1 MKKVLAIILSLV
13 MVLTCSGIAAFA
25 EDTAVE
31 ENVPATEES
40 INISDIAADLFAT
53 DLGLDNVIR
62 PLSHID
68 ISSMDAFADSM
79 LKVLYGIVDLLIDAL
94 VGAINFVAPSYD
106 FMDAEDYVTE
116 NFYEGYDTFLDEAAA
131 GARWSLGYSS
141 ASIQTGNELDGN
153 HNVGGS
159 LSLDKSATSIHDDQ
173 RVRVISIDDGSGR
186 GAVVFA
192 CIDAYGLALPDVRE
206 IRERLVYFAE
216 ANGIASIN
224 ISVLHQHSAVDTFG
238 LNANLIEAILKN
250 PISNIYNSFAE
261 NDIELMNG
269 KNEEFMENL
278 FIVTARA
285 IREAYE
291 NMETGSL
298 YYSETD
304 VSEYIREKREPII
317 CDWDLNRLR
326 FVPDNDSS
334 RETWLVNG
342 PIHCVGAGAGG
353 TDITGDY
360 PYYMEQYINEEADA
374 NFMLLLGAELAI
386 SNDNTPVEAET
397 EGMER
402 IERLQY
408 YGRALAK
415 ELVESTAP
423 ETEVSPLLNIRFME
437 YKIPVKNEILIFAAK
452 NGLVTNLAVS
462 NNAKDTDV
470 DVITEIGYMEL
481 GDDLAVALI
490 PGELEPAIAYGGAL
504 DASTSYRNE
513 DWEYPSM
520 QEIVGDRELLVFG
533 LTNDQVG
540 YILTDNDYSS
550 IISGVNEEI
559 VATGDEA
566 GSKTITAFE
575 ELVNSVR

>member
-1 MKKVLAIILSLV
+1 MKKVLAIVLSLV
-13 MVLTCSGIAAFA
+13 MLLTCSGIAAFA
-25 EDTAVE
+25 GSTDNSDVAVE
-31 ENVPATEES
+31 ETAPSVEET
-40 INISDIAADLFAT
+40 IYTQFIT
-53 DLGLDNVIR
+53 DTNLDNVIR
-62 PLSHID
+62 PLTHISF
-68 ISSMDAFADSM
+68 SSMDDFTNS
-79 LKVLYGIVDLLIDAL
+79 LIKVLYGIVDMLIDSI
-94 VGAINFVAPSYD
+94 VGAINMVSPSYD

-116 NFYEGYDTFLDEAAA
+116 NFYEGYDTFLDSAAA
-131 GARWSLGYSS
+131 DAQWSLGYSS

-159 LSLDKSATSIHDDQ
+159 LSLDKSATAIYDDQ
-173 RVRVISIDDGSGR
+173 RVRVISLDDGSGR

-224 ISVLHQHSAVDTFG
+224 VSVLHQHSTVDTFG

-250 PISNIYNSFAE
+250 PISNVYNSIAE
-261 NDIELMNG
+261 NDIELLNG

-278 FIVTARA
+278 FIVTARS

-291 NMETGSL
+291 NMETGSI

-304 VSEYIREKREPII
+304 VSEYIREKREPIV

-326 FVPDNDSS
+326 FVPDDASS

-360 PYYMEQYINEEADA
+360 PYYMEQYINKNADA

-386 SNDNTPVEAET
+386 SSDYTL
-397 EGMER
+397 
-402 IERLQY
+402 IEDY
-408 YGRALAK
+408 ENEFDEIKAYGEALAK
-415 ELVESTAP
+415 KLVESDAP
-423 ETEVSPLLNIRFME
+423 ETEVEPLLNIRFME

-462 NNAKDTDV
+462 NNLNDTDI

-490 PGELEPAIAYGGAL
+490 PGELEAAIAYGGAL
-504 DASTSYRNE
+504 DASNSYRNE

-520 QEIVGDRELLVFG
+520 QEIVGERELLVFG

-566 GSKTITAFE
+566 GSKTIIAFE